1 MVLMV
6 LFNFSYKDDHNSNL
20 SSLSFCKSKK
30 TKNKKTKKGK
40 RWGIYRALKSDKNTL
55 WVHLE
60 TTYLVETENFLLKI
74 L

>member
-1 MVLMV
+1 MIIIPIFH
-6 LFNFSYKDDHNSNL
+6 LFLFV
-20 SSLSFCKSKK
+20 SLK
-30 TKNKKTKKGK
+30 TKTKKQKTEKGK
-40 RWGIYRALKSDKNTL
+40 QWGIYRALKSDKNTL